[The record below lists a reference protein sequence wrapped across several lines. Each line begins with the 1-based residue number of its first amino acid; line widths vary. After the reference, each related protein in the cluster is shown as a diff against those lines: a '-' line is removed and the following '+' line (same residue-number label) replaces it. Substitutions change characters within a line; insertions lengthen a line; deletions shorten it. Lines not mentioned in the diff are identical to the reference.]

1 MKGGLSSAA
10 AGELVVALVAL
21 LVVAVVGGQH
31 AVSGA
36 VAAEV
41 DDVVEEGLARVGA
54 RPVASFTRVKD
65 VHAPIV
71 RGTTDIGWC
80 HAECAGLSSI
90 R

>member
-1 MKGGLSSAA
+1 M
-10 AGELVVALVAL
+10 ALVAL
-21 LVVAVVGGQH
+21 LVVLAIGGQH
-31 AVSGA
+31 SVSPA

-41 DDVVEEGLARVGA
+41 DDVVEEGLSRVGA

-71 RGTTDIGWC
+71 RGTTDIGRC
-80 HAECAGLSSI
+80 HAGRDRLSSI

>member
-1 MKGGLSSAA
+1 MKRGLSCPARRQQ
-10 AGELVVALVAL
+10 EVLVG
-21 LVVAVVGGQH
+21 VAVLPREH
-31 AVSGA
+31 AVS
-36 VAAEV
+36 VALTAEV

-80 HAECAGLSSI
+80 HAARAGLSSI